1 MILLNWIDKKS
12 HFHQMEST
20 NMPKLPSFISLGTI
34 SLERTSSIPLYRQLY
49 EHVRNAILSGQLAAG
64 TRLPP
69 TREFAKEL
77 GVSRNTVVVAF
88 DQLIAEG
95 YIEGKVGAGSYVSST
110 LPDDIL
116 KLRARHRQQ
125 AQFTRP
131 DFPTVLSQRG
141 SKIADIYVPA
151 RISTPRPF
159 RSGVPALDAFP
170 FKVWERLVVRYWRRP
185 SPDLLCYGHPA
196 GYRPLREA
204 IASYLGAAR
213 GVVCGPEQV
222 IIVTG
227 AQKGIDL
234 AGRLLLDQGDKVWV
248 EDPCYPNARRA
259 LLGTGAHPIP
269 VPVDK
274 EGLNIDN
281 AIACN
286 DSQVRMAYITP
297 SYQYPLGISMS
308 LARRLRLLEWANRA
322 SAWILEDDYDS
333 EYRYTGRP
341 LAALQ
346 GLDQAGRVIY
356 IGTFSKVLFPSLRL
370 GYVVVP
376 PDLVDPF
383 VTALALANRSVPT
396 IDQAVL
402 ADFIVEGH
410 FARHIRRMRMLYVE
424 RQSILVDL
432 VKRNLAGIVEI
443 SPAEAGLHLI
453 GWLKD
458 GDDCMISN
466 RLAKHGVHAVPV
478 SAYASLPLSRKGLI
492 LGYAGINEQQMQYG
506 VEQMVKVL
514 NSKNR

>member
-1 MILLNWIDKKS
+1 
-12 HFHQMEST
+12 
-20 NMPKLPSFISLGTI
+20 MPKLSSFLPVGPI
-34 SLERTSSIPLYRQLY
+34 SLERTSSEPLYRQIY
-49 EHVRNAILSGQLAAG
+49 EHLRNAILSGQLGAG

-69 TREFAKEL
+69 TRDFAEEL
-77 GVSRNTVVVAF
+77 KVSRNTVVTAF

-116 KLRARHRQQ
+116 QLRALHLKQP
-125 AQFTRP
+125 QFKRP
-131 DFPTVLSQRG
+131 EFPTVLSPRG
-141 SKIADIYVPA
+141 SKIANISVPTG
-151 RISTPRPF
+151 ISMPCPF

-213 GVVCGPEQV
+213 GVRCEPDQV
-222 IIVTG
+222 IIVAG

-234 AGRLLLDQGDKVWV
+234 AGRLLLDLGDKVWV
-248 EDPCYPNARRA
+248 EDPGYPNARRA
-259 LLGTGAHPIP
+259 LLGTGAHLIP

-274 EGLNIDN
+274 EGLCIDDD
-281 AIACN
+281 IASI

-322 SAWILEDDYDS
+322 NTWILEDDYDS

-376 PDLVDPF
+376 PDLIDPF
-383 VTALALANRSVPT
+383 VTALALTNRSVPT

-402 ADFIVEGH
+402 ADFIVESH
-410 FARHIRRMRMLYVE
+410 FARHIRRMRMLYAE

-453 GWLKD
+453 GWLTN
-458 GDDCMISN
+458 GDDRLISKQ
-466 RLAKHGVHAVPV
+466 LADHGIHAVPI
-478 SAYASLPLSRKGLI
+478 SAYSSLPLSRKGLI
-492 LGYAGINEQQMQYG
+492 LGYAGINKQQIKYG
-506 VEQMVKVL
+506 VEKMARVL
-514 NSKNR
+514 TSKSP